1 MNHSWTN
8 SNLGEQIVTVAA
20 TPLGPGI
27 PRPSQPG
34 SNSLFCLPS
43 GSQPC
48 PTWSVIFSKHP
59 VPCFSWQG
67 CPWLIEF
74 PRAAPEY
81 RVCILE
87 LCMQASST
95 AGANTD
101 EGGLL
106 LCFQDHVSVN
116 WHLGGSFLSFLLCS
130 QTLSTFLFK
139 IIIVTKWETSEIL
152 SYVFCR
158 GLGNG
163 YTGVF
168 IFCENYLGAFLG
180 I

>member
-8 SNLGEQIVTVAA
+8 RNLGEQIVTVAA
-20 TPLGPGI
+20 TPLGPSI
-27 PRPSQPG
+27 PRPYQPR
-34 SNSLFCLPS
+34 SNPLSCLSS

-59 VPCFSWQG
+59 IPCFSWQS
-67 CPWLIEF
+67 CAWLTKF
-74 PRAAPEY
+74 PRADSEH
-81 RVCILE
+81 RVCVLE

-116 WHLGGSFLSFLLCS
+116 WHLGGSFLSFLLCF

-139 IIIVTKWETSEIL
+139 IIVIKWETSEIL
-152 SYVFCR
+152 SYVFCC

-168 IFCENYLGAFLG
+168 TFCENYLGAYLC